1 MAGDAIKVGHPPK
14 EHAMAINDY
23 SPERAGINRAE
34 IVAIRTSRILIVD
47 DEESLRLTFKMFL
60 SREGY
65 GPVEVA
71 SSYDQAMALIERQEF
86 DLIISD
92 IVLEGN
98 SGIDILR
105 RVKEDG
111 HCCPMVMVTGYP
123 NIESAA
129 EAVRLG
135 AFDYIAKPVKKE
147 GLLRVARLALQQ
159 QALWLEKEG
168 LRAER
173 ERYRQYLE
181 TIFRSVSDAII
192 TLDSELRIVEM
203 NDTARKFSRNNQ
215 EVWVGAPVTVLP
227 GRCGET
233 CARDAERVVR
243 ERISIQEHRVECDLK
258 DKGLRIMQIT
268 AAPLQDNQGNFHGVV
283 LLVRDIT
290 HAECR
295 EPKGQRTGFH
305 RLLGSSPAMQT
316 AYTLIEYVGQVDTAV
331 LITGESGTGKELVAE
346 ALHAES
352 PRRELPLI
360 KVDCTAIS
368 EDLLESELFG
378 HRKGS
383 FTGAD
388 RDREGRIIQ
397 ADGGTLLLDEIGDI
411 SARMQLRLLRF
422 LQEKT
427 FHPVGQDRPVKVD
440 VRVIAAT
447 NADLQRKVAQGQFRE
462 DLYFRLR
469 VIDIPLPPL
478 REREGDLPLLASHF
492 IERFSKRIGQT
503 VTGLSDEALLVL
515 QDYAWPG
522 NVRELEHVIERA
534 CVLCQG
540 ATITTAH
547 LPSEVFRHSPPG
559 PLTNQSTAAP
569 EPNSWENRRSH
580 PDPGSPG
587 LAPEPEESR
596 IVRILRQTAG
606 NKAMAARLLG
616 FDRSTL
622 YRKMRSY
629 NIDLELP

>member
-1 MAGDAIKVGHPPK
+1 M
-14 EHAMAINDY
+14 
-23 SPERAGINRAE
+23 S
-34 IVAIRTSRILIVD
+34 SRILIID

-71 SSYDQAMALIERQEF
+71 ATYEEALEFISRQEF

-105 RVKEDG
+105 QVKESG
-111 HCCPMVMVTGYP
+111 LSCPMVMVTGYP

-135 AFDYIAKPVKKE
+135 AFDYIAKPVKKD
-147 GLLRVARLALQQ
+147 GLLRTARMALQQ
-159 QALWLEKEG
+159 HALWKERSR
-168 LRAER
+168 LLAEQ
-173 ERYRQYLE
+173 ERNRLYLE

-192 TLDSELRIVEM
+192 TLDQDLRIVDM
-203 NDTARKFSRNNQ
+203 NATARRWAKNMPEINI
-215 EVWVGAPVTVLP
+215 GASVSLLP
-227 GRCGET
+227 GSCGEA
-233 CARDAERVVR
+233 CVKNAARV
-243 ERISIQEHRVECDLK
+243 ISELTEVHEHRVECEFNGMGTRVL
-258 DKGLRIMQIT
+258 QIN
-268 AAPLQDNQGNFHGVV
+268 AAPLEDRNKKFHGVV
-283 LLVRDIT
+283 LLIRDVT
-290 HAECR
+290 QLESLEKR
-295 EPKGQRTGFH
+295 ERRARFH
-305 RLLGSSPAMQT
+305 RLIGVSPAMQT
-316 AYTLIEYVGQVDTAV
+316 VYTLIEHVGQVDTAV

-352 PRRELPLI
+352 GRKEMPLI
-360 KVDCTAIS
+360 KVDCTAIA

-388 RDREGRIIQ
+388 RDREGRILQ
-397 ADGGTLLLDEIGDI
+397 ADGGTLFLDEIGDI
-411 SARMQLRLLRF
+411 SSRMQLRLLRF

-447 NADLQRKVAQGQFRE
+447 NADLKRKVTQGDFRE

-469 VIDIPLPPL
+469 VIDIILPPL
-478 REREGDLPLLASHF
+478 RAREGDLQLLAAHF
-492 IERFSKRIGQT
+492 VERFSKRIGLV
-503 VTGLSDEALLVL
+503 VTGLSDQALAVL
-515 QDYAWPG
+515 QDYSWPG

-540 ATITTAH
+540 ATITTEH
-547 LPSEVFRHSPPG
+547 LPPEVFQTQDGNLAGRISPRPEMTIVS
-559 PLTNQSTAAP
+559 TNGIYP
-569 EPNSWENRRSH
+569 PHFE
-580 PDPGSPG
+580 DPSYNG
-587 LAPEPEESR
+587 EEEEAR
-596 IVRILRQTAG
+596 IARVLRQTAG

-622 YRKMRSY
+622 YRKMRNY
-629 NIDLELP
+629 NIDVTTP